1 MGKRFDYFK
10 RLMEQNVPLSVV
22 RQPSDVGAIVE
33 KESGS
38 VVAKCRGKT
47 DYILP
52 HVGHELFYDIYG
64 GGVISALIAIR
75 CRTCAGEILADADE
89 SE

>member
-1 MGKRFDYFK
+1 MGKKFEYFK
-10 RLMEQNVPLSVV
+10 SLMEQNVPLSVV
-22 RQPSDVGAIVE
+22 HQPSGVGAIVE
-33 KESGS
+33 KESGR

-52 HVGHELFYDIYG
+52 HAGHELFYDIYG
-64 GGVISALIAIR
+64 GGSISALIAIC
-75 CRTCAGEILADADE
+75 CRTCAREILADADE